1 MINAGL
7 KDITEDKIESNL
19 PSHEFEEVEVLLEPD
34 IREYTTEEDEH
45 LSISKPG
52 KSGALGSISDSSE
65 EGEETQHIKD
75 RSP

>member
-34 IREYTTEEDEH
+34 IREYTTEEDEQV
-45 LSISKPG
+45 SISKPG
-52 KSGALGSISDSSE
+52 RSGAVGGSISDSSE
-65 EGEETQHIKD
+65 EGEET
-75 RSP
+75 